1 MRGVRTL
8 AVISLTDLKP
18 VALDQLGHHS
28 IFYLFLFS
36 FYSLRFNQ
44 LLTLWSLAL

>member
-28 IFYLFLFS
+28 IFYFHLFGFLIT
-36 FYSLRFNQ
+36 
-44 LLTLWSLAL
+44 LLNCALSSR